1 MVLSKSINS
10 KPIHGIKVVKLAFLN
25 MNKILVVEDD
35 PDLLEVVQLILE
47 QNNYKVFPLMTG
59 RPIFRIIEEFNP
71 DLILMDIKLDGMDG
85 RAIFKE
91 IRGRASTA
99 HLPVILTSGG
109 FSEDYLMRSNL
120 LSDDYL
126 EKPFEMSVM
135 LEKIDNLL

>member
-1 MVLSKSINS
+1 
-10 KPIHGIKVVKLAFLN
+10 
-25 MNKILVVEDD
+25 MNRILVVDDD

-47 QNNYKVFPLMTG
+47 ENSYRVFPLMTG
-59 RPIFRIIEEFNP
+59 RPIFKIIEEFKP

-91 IRGRASTA
+91 IRTRETTA

-109 FSEDYLMRSNL
+109 FTEDYVMREGLHS
-120 LSDDYL
+120 SDYL

-135 LEKIDNLL
+135 LKKIRKLIQPS